1 VPKRTL
7 PEPRSWLHDDTK
19 LSDFGRSNTVR
30 WKTGSTPAER
40 ALIAAAKNQH
50 DTALKVRTRQKRLGK
65 KTDSLA
71 ADLGVTVDQLRRLL
85 RGEAHLRLVDAY
97 LLMEHLR
104 ARPTSTD
111 DEQGQ
116 S

>member
-1 VPKRTL
+1 MPKRTL

-19 LSDFGRSNTVR
+19 PNDFGRSEGVR
-30 WKTGSTPAER
+30 WKTGTTPTER

-50 DTALKVRTRQKRLGK
+50 DTALKVRSRQKRVGK
-65 KTDSLA
+65 KTEALA

-104 ARPTSTD
+104 ARPTTTA
-111 DEQGQ
+111 EQNHP
-116 S
+116 

>member
-19 LSDFGRSNTVR
+19 PSDYGRSEQVR
-30 WKTGSTPAER
+30 WKTGANPTER

-50 DTALKVRTRQKRLGK
+50 DTALRVRSLQKRRDK
-65 KTDSLA
+65 KTETLA

-104 ARPTSTD
+104 ARPTSH
-111 DEQGQ
+111 EQDTP
-116 S
+116 

>member
-19 LSDFGRSNTVR
+19 PTDFGRSNTVH
-30 WKTGSTPAER
+30 WKTGTNPTER

-65 KTDSLA
+65 KTETLA
-71 ADLGVTVDQLRRLL
+71 AELGVTVDQLRRLL

-97 LLMEHLR
+97 LLMENLR
-104 ARPTSTD
+104 TRPTPT
-111 DEQGQ
+111 DEQHQ
-116 S
+116 P

>member
-7 PEPRSWLHDDTK
+7 PEPRSWLHEDTK
-19 LSDFGRSNTVR
+19 PSEYGRSDTVR
-30 WKTGSTPAER
+30 WKTGVNPTER

-50 DTALKVRTRQKRLGK
+50 DTALKVRTRQKRFGK
-65 KTDSLA
+65 KTETLA

-104 ARPTSTD
+104 TRPTPTE
-111 DEQGQ
+111 EQAQ
-116 S
+116 P